1 MFQRLSRPGWMA
13 VELRPDSVRLA
24 HVVRSG
30 TARPRLA
37 MLRSFARAGSEAED
51 LSRLRKSL
59 GLQHYRCT
67 TAAEPGSYQ
76 IVQLPAPAVPAAEVK
91 AALRWGVKDA
101 IDFAVDDALIDA
113 LGVPNDDPRGA
124 RPPQV
129 LAVAARRERVGARV
143 QAFQRAGIALKV
155 VDVAETAQRN
165 LAALFEEPN
174 RGLAFL
180 AFDER
185 GGLLTFTRNGELY
198 ALRHI
203 DVATAALADAAPA
216 AARESLYERIALE
229 LQRSLDNFDR
239 LFSQVVLQ
247 RLLVAPHDGRGA
259 LVDSLRNSLALPVDA
274 ADLDGAF
281 DCSGDIAFGSST
293 DQAGW
298 LRPLGLALREE
309 AKQ

>member
-1 MFQRLSRPGWMA
+1 MFQRHSRPGWMA
-13 VELRPDSVRLA
+13 VELRPDVLRLA

-30 TARPRLA
+30 SARPRLA
-37 MLRSFARAGSEAED
+37 LLRSFARAGSEADD
-51 LSRLRKSL
+51 LTRLRKSL

-124 RPPQV
+124 RQPQV

-216 AARESLYERIALE
+216 AARDSLYERIALE

-239 LFSQVVLQ
+239 LFSQVALQ

-259 LVDSLRNSLALPVDA
+259 LVDYLRNNLALTVEA
-274 ADLDGAF
+274 VDLDGAF
-281 DCSGDIAFGSST
+281 DCSADVAFGSGAE
-293 DQAGW
+293 QAGW
-298 LRPLGLALREE
+298 LRPLGLALRDE
-309 AKQ
+309 ARP

>member
-13 VELRPDSVRLA
+13 VELRPDSLRVA

-30 TARPRLA
+30 KARPRLA
-37 MLRSFARAGSEAED
+37 LLRSFARAGSEAED

-76 IVQLPAPAVPAAEVK
+76 IVQLPAPAVPAAELK
-91 AALRWGVKDA
+91 AALRWSVKDA

-113 LGVPNDDPRGA
+113 LAVPNDDPRGA

-216 AARESLYERIALE
+216 AARDSLYERIALE

-239 LFSQVVLQ
+239 LFSQVALQ
-247 RLLVAPHDGRGA
+247 RLLVAPLDGRGA
-259 LVDSLRNSLALPVDA
+259 LLDYLRNNLALPVEA

-281 DCSGDIAFGSST
+281 DCAGDVAFGDST
-293 DQAGW
+293 EQAGW

-309 AKQ
+309 VRQ